1 MNLNVIKGIV
11 ILAIGLFSFLNVYQ
25 FQVKSNEN
33 IFSYNALLQVKEL
46 INGPAYGEG
55 SSEDFPEDPFK
66 GESDSGSKYMERK
79 ELQYYEYEYEDL
91 HKEIGGE
98 KMYMGYKMAI
108 TQVDCNGHGN
118 VSCFKGKYCG
128 ASEFLGEV
136 KESERK
142 DRF

>member
-55 SSEDFPEDPFK
+55 S
-66 GESDSGSKYMERK
+66 
-79 ELQYYEYEYEDL
+79 
-91 HKEIGGE
+91 
-98 KMYMGYKMAI
+98 
-108 TQVDCNGHGN
+108 
-118 VSCFKGKYCG
+118 
-128 ASEFLGEV
+128 
-136 KESERK
+136 
-142 DRF
+142 

>member
-66 GESDSGSKYMERK
+66 VKVIVDQSIWR
-79 ELQYYEYEYEDL
+79 
-91 HKEIGGE
+91 E
-98 KMYMGYKMAI
+98 KNYNIMNMNMKIYIK
-108 TQVDCNGHGN
+108 
-118 VSCFKGKYCG
+118 K
-128 ASEFLGEV
+128 
-136 KESERK
+136 
-142 DRF
+142 

>member
-25 FQVKSNEN
+25 SQVKSNEN

-79 ELQYYEYEYEDL
+79 ELQYYEYEDL

-108 TQVDCNGHGN
+108 TQVDCNGHGD